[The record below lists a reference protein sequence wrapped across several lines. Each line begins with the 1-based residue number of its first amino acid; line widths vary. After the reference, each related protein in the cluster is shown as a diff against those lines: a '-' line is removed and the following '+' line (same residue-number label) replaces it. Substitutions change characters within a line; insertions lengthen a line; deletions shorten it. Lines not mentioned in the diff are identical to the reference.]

1 MLKSISNDFCT
12 IKEASVWASAYLN
25 KRVINSNILLI
36 VEKWQILR
44 KIFSKD
50 ELKAYYDTLYTQES
64 LKSDTRDYG

>member
-50 ELKAYYDTLYTQES
+50 ELKAYYDTFYTQES